1 MVVFT
6 VTLLFL
12 CPIYRIFVTDKLF
25 EMISELEQS
34 ILDYLTTNPN
44 ISSQKIF
51 DGMTSLLAD
60 KFNISLS
67 TLKRRLRQLK
77 KSNLV
82 VTKGK
87 GKGLKYSLSIEYQF
101 IYPLNTAKYFE
112 SNDRQGKE
120 NFNFELIATLEN
132 ARIFTDA
139 ELIKLERL
147 QTEYENNIANLS
159 QEAYKKELERLS
171 VDLAW
176 KSSQIEGNTY
186 SLLDTERL
194 LNEQKTADGKTVKEA
209 MMLLNHKEAIDFLVD
224 TPNFFEELKVKD
236 IEDIHSI
243 LTKNLDI
250 ARNVRKYI
258 VGVKGTKYKP
268 LDNEHQIK
276 EALNAMCKLVNN
288 KENVFEEAFIILVL
302 ISYIQAFMDGNKRV
316 ARIVANGI
324 LINKKYCPISFRT
337 VEAADYKKA
346 MLIFYEQ
353 NNISAFKQIFIEQFR
368 FAVNSYF
375 TRNSR

>member
-120 NFNFELIATLEN
+120 NFNFELIATLES